1 MFLRSKLLAGLCTLA
16 LSSSASSAWAQE
28 KTEEEKTNLIDALVP
43 DSIKAVAGV
52 ATQVLGVYTGIT
64 GALDTITG
72 LATALGILQPAM
84 GPDITQLFQDIESNM
99 NEIAGEIDWKI
110 SATAR
115 DERYGKA
122 MSAFFAVMHASRGGT
137 LDDQI
142 LANADTN
149 SIAVINEIMGP
160 GESAFMRTAA
170 GDVTSGDWE
179 NYIDDRATVENGA
192 VYDWRLAIPELMQ
205 YLAIRLQIIAAI
217 DPEFREHGSF
227 RTELLSY
234 RDFLVRHA
242 ERMRQGV
249 RCKQTPAQRDR
260 ETDRVETV
268 HLHCANIYTG
278 GGVEYGEF
286 PLTGGFPQRDIT
298 PEQRESVR
306 ERLYARMPL
315 EEISTM
321 IGQLEEFAQ

>member
-1 MFLRSKLLAGLCTLA
+1 MLVRGKLLAGLCVLA
-16 LSSSASSAWAQE
+16 LSSSASPSLAQE
-28 KTEEEKTNLIDALVP
+28 KEEQKKSIIDALVP
-43 DSIKAVAGV
+43 DSIKAVADV

-84 GPDITQLFQDIESNM
+84 GPNITELFQDLTSNM

-122 MSAFFAVMHASRGGT
+122 MSAFFAVMHASQGGT
-137 LDDQI
+137 LDAQI

-170 GDVTSGDWE
+170 NEIISGDWE
-179 NYIDDRATVENGA
+179 NYIDDRAPIINGA

-217 DPEFREHGSF
+217 DPAFREHGTF
-227 RTELLSY
+227 KNELLSY
-234 RDFLVRHA
+234 RDFLVEHA
-242 ERMRQGV
+242 ERMRGGV
-249 RCKQTPAQRDR
+249 ICKQTPAVTDR
-260 ETDRVETV
+260 ETGRVETV

-278 GGVEYGEF
+278 GSVEYGEF
-286 PLTGGFPQRDIT
+286 PLTGGFPQREIK
-298 PEQRESVR
+298 PELRESVR
-306 ERLYARMPL
+306 ERLFARMPL

-321 IGQLEEFAQ
+321 IEQLEEFAQ